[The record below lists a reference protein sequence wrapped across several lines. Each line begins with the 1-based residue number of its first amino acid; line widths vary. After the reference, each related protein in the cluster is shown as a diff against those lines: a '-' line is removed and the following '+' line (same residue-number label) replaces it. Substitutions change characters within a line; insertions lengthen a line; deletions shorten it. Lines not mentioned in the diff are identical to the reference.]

1 MLSFVLRTSGSAK
14 LQSDRILLCPVFCTI
29 MTKGRITMKYRRN
42 WFSLLLALAMAGSL
56 AGCGSEKEELS
67 SETETTAAV
76 QEDEEDEASPEDYL
90 KETDDPEDDKP
101 IDLEEI
107 VVGTQ
112 ETKTSETAKT
122 SETSQTTGA
131 QTAAQTA
138 SATSQTATAAGSQQ
152 QDAPAETEAPAAD
165 TGSNTASSAAQ
176 PAATQPATTQAPT
189 QAPTEAPTEPPTE
202 APTEPPTEIATEPI
216 DPEDVVMAL
225 IDLNT
230 MTIEGS
236 GAAVNG
242 NVISITETGTYI
254 VSGYLPDGM
263 IEVNTTMKVKLKL
276 NGADI
281 TNSTGPAVMV
291 TDAKRLTMTLIEG
304 TVNSLTGGSVAND
317 GAICTND
324 TLEIKGA
331 GTLYVNGTVE
341 HGISSDDD
349 IVVKNGDIYVNAV
362 KTGMMANDD
371 ITVSGGTLHVTG
383 GTNGMKSKGTMHIAG
398 GTLWV
403 TGGPKETKSGL
414 YSATSFTVTGGYI
427 YVIGCDATAPDAA
440 TSTQNAL
447 AVKFVPSLAGGS
459 SACVSSGGAVLFDAY
474 SDMAYNTVFICSPD
488 IWDGMEFNV
497 SANGADC
504 GVFNT
509 AGMMTTVTA
518 ATS

>member
-1 MLSFVLRTSGSAK
+1 
-14 LQSDRILLCPVFCTI
+14 
-29 MTKGRITMKYRRN
+29 MKNMRN
-42 WFSLLLALAMAGSL
+42 WLCLLLALAMAGSL
-56 AGCGSEKEELS
+56 AGCGSEKEDLS
-67 SETETTAAV
+67 GEAETTAAV
-76 QEDEEDEASPEDYL
+76 QEDEDDDASPEDYL
-90 KETDDPEDDKP
+90 KETDDPDDDKP
-101 IDLEEI
+101 IDLDK
-107 VVGTQ
+107 VVIGTQ
-112 ETKTSETAKT
+112 ETKSAAETAEAAETGASSAGTAASAENGAATEKLADAT
-122 SETSQTTGA
+122 EPAVQNTEAQQGNAAQATSQANSGGNTVSTA
-131 QTAAQTA
+131 VKPAETQVQQTAA
-138 SATSQTATAAGSQQ
+138 
-152 QDAPAETEAPAAD
+152 TE
-165 TGSNTASSAAQ
+165 
-176 PAATQPATTQAPT
+176 APT

-202 APTEPPTEIATEPI
+202 APTEPI
-216 DPEDVVMAL
+216 DPEDVVMAI

-242 NVISITETGTYI
+242 NVISITDTGTYI
-254 VSGYLPDGM
+254 VSGHLPDGM
-263 IEVNTTMKVKLKL
+263 IEVNTTLKVKLKL
-276 NGADI
+276 NGVDI

-304 TVNSLTGGSVAND
+304 TTNYLTGGSVAND
-317 GAICTND
+317 GAIFTND

-331 GTLYVNGTVE
+331 GALHVNGTVE

-371 ITVSGGTLHVTG
+371 ITVSGGSLHVVG

-398 GTLWV
+398 GNIWV

-414 YSATSFTVTGGYI
+414 YSATTFTVTGGYI
-427 YVIGCDATAPDAA
+427 YVIGCDASAPDAA
-440 TSTQNAL
+440 TSTQCAL

-459 SACVSSGGAVLFDAY
+459 TACISSGGVSLFDAY

-497 SANGADC
+497 SANGVDC

-509 AGMMTTVTA
+509 AGMMTNVTA
-518 ATS
+518 NF